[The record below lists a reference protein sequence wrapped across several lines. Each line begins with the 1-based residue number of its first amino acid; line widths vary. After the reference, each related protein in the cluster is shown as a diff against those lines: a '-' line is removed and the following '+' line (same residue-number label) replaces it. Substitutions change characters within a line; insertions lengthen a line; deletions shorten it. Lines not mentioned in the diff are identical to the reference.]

1 MLDIGGGK
9 DLTRLMTGTTTVG
22 IVTNDG
28 VVLATDRR
36 VTAGYYIAH
45 RRKGVKI
52 WKIDNHVA
60 ATMSGAVADLQKVL
74 DALTATAMQYK
85 VETGKPISIKALA
98 NYASLIVFSS
108 RPFIYLVHMI
118 FGGWDPDEGPVIY
131 MLDFFGTLTRETEF
145 MATGS
150 GSPTAFGVLEDGYRK
165 DMSIEDAV
173 KLAVRAVRSAIYHDP
188 GSGEGID
195 VVTITKEGYR
205 EVDIGSY
212 IKELIR

>member
-1 MLDIGGGK
+1 MLGRDYEGIS
-9 DLTRLMTGTTTVG
+9 RLMTGTTTVG
-22 IVTNDG
+22 IVVNDG

-45 RRKGVKI
+45 RKRGVKI

-74 DALTATAMQYK
+74 DSLTAVAIQHK
-85 VETGKPISIKALA
+85 IETGKPISIRALA

-118 FGGWDPDEGPVIY
+118 LGGWDPDEGPVIY

-150 GSPTAFGVLEDGYRK
+150 GSPTAFGVLQDGYRK
-165 DMSIEDAV
+165 DMGIEDAV
-173 KLAVRAVRSAIYHDP
+173 RLAVRAVRSAIYHDP

-195 VVTITKEGYR
+195 VVVITKDGYR
-205 EVDIGSY
+205 EVDSTPY
-212 IKELIR
+212 LKELIR

>member
-1 MLDIGGGK
+1 MLGRDYEGIS
-9 DLTRLMTGTTTVG
+9 RLMTGTTTVG
-22 IVTNDG
+22 IVVNDG

-45 RRKGVKI
+45 RRRGVKI

-74 DALTATAMQYK
+74 DSLTAVAIQHK
-85 VETGKPISIKALA
+85 IETGKPISIRALA

-118 FGGWDPDEGPVIY
+118 LGGWDPDEGPVIY

-150 GSPTAFGVLEDGYRK
+150 GSPTAFGVLQDGYRK
-165 DMSIEDAV
+165 DMGIEDAI

-195 VVTITKEGYR
+195 VVVITKDGYR
-205 EVDIGSY
+205 EVDSTPY
-212 IKELIR
+212 LKELIR

>member
-1 MLDIGGGK
+1 MLGRDYEGIS
-9 DLTRLMTGTTTVG
+9 RLMTGTTTVG
-22 IVTNDG
+22 IVVNDG

-45 RRKGVKI
+45 RRRGVKI

-74 DALTATAMQYK
+74 DSLTAVAIQHK
-85 VETGKPISIKALA
+85 IETGKPISIRALA

-118 FGGWDPDEGPVIY
+118 LGGWDPDEGPVIY

-150 GSPTAFGVLEDGYRK
+150 GSPTAFGVLQDGYRK
-165 DMSIEDAV
+165 DMGIEDAV
-173 KLAVRAVRSAIYHDP
+173 RLAVRAVRSAIYHDP

-195 VVTITKEGYR
+195 VVVITKDGYR
-205 EVDIGSY
+205 EVDSTPY
-212 IKELIR
+212 LKELIR

>member
-1 MLDIGGGK
+1 MLGRDYEGIS
-9 DLTRLMTGTTTVG
+9 RLMTGTTTVG
-22 IVTNDG
+22 IVVNDG

-45 RRKGVKI
+45 RKKGVKI

-74 DALTATAMQYK
+74 DSLTAVAIQHK
-85 VETGKPISIKALA
+85 IETGKPISIRALA

-118 FGGWDPDEGPVIY
+118 LGGWDPDEGPVIY

-150 GSPTAFGVLEDGYRK
+150 GSPTAFGVLQDGYRK
-165 DMSIEDAV
+165 DMGIEDAIR
-173 KLAVRAVRSAIYHDP
+173 LAVRAVRSAIYHDP

-195 VVTITKEGYR
+195 VVVITKDGYR
-205 EVDIGSY
+205 EVDSTPY
-212 IKELIR
+212 LKELIR

>member
-1 MLDIGGGK
+1 MFTVGNDKIN
-9 DLTRLMTGTTTVG
+9 RLMTGTTTVG
-22 IVTNDG
+22 IVVNDG
-28 VVLATDRR
+28 VILATDRR

-85 VETGKPISIKALA
+85 VETGKPISIRALA

-195 VVTITKEGYR
+195 VVTITKEGYK
-205 EVDIGSY
+205 EVDAEPY
-212 IKELIR
+212 LKELIR

>member
-1 MLDIGGGK
+1 MFTVGNDKIN
-9 DLTRLMTGTTTVG
+9 RLMTGTTTVG
-22 IVTNDG
+22 IVVNDG

-85 VETGKPISIKALA
+85 VETGKPISIRALA

-205 EVDIGSY
+205 EVDAEPY
-212 IKELIR
+212 LKELIR

>member
-1 MLDIGGGK
+1 MLGRDYEGIS
-9 DLTRLMTGTTTVG
+9 RLMTGTTTVG
-22 IVTNDG
+22 IVVNDG

-45 RRKGVKI
+45 RRRGVKI

-74 DALTATAMQYK
+74 DSLTAVAIQHK
-85 VETGKPISIKALA
+85 IETGKPISIRALA

-118 FGGWDPDEGPVIY
+118 LGGWDPDEGPVIY

-150 GSPTAFGVLEDGYRK
+150 GSPTAFGVLQDGYRK
-165 DMSIEDAV
+165 DMGIEDAIR
-173 KLAVRAVRSAIYHDP
+173 LAVRAVRSAIYHDP

-195 VVTITKEGYR
+195 VVVITKDGYR
-205 EVDIGSY
+205 EVDSTPY
-212 IKELIR
+212 LKELIR

>member
-1 MLDIGGGK
+1 MFTAGNENLN
-9 DLTRLMTGTTTVG
+9 RLMTGTTTVG
-22 IVTNDG
+22 IVINDG

-45 RRKGVKI
+45 RKKGVKI

-60 ATMSGAVADLQKVL
+60 ATMSGGVADLQKVL
-74 DALTATAMQYK
+74 DALTATAIQYK
-85 VETGKPISIKALA
+85 IETGKPISIRALA

-150 GSPTAFGVLEDGYRK
+150 GSPTAFGVLEDGYRR
-165 DMSIEDAV
+165 DMSIEDAI

-195 VVTITKEGYR
+195 VVTITKEGYK
-205 EVDIGSY
+205 EVNSEPY
-212 IKELIR
+212 LKELIR

>member
-1 MLDIGGGK
+1 MFTTSNDKIN
-9 DLTRLMTGTTTVG
+9 RLMTGTTTVG
-22 IVTNDG
+22 IVVNDG

-45 RRKGVKI
+45 RKKGVKI

-74 DALTATAMQYK
+74 DALTTTAMQYK
-85 VETGKPISIKALA
+85 VETGKPISIRALA
-98 NYASLIVFSS
+98 NYASLIIFSS
-108 RPFIYLVHMI
+108 RPYIYLVHMI

-173 KLAVRAVRSAIYHDP
+173 RLAVRAVRSAIYHDP

-205 EVDIGSY
+205 EVNAEPY
-212 IKELIR
+212 LKELIR

>member
-1 MLDIGGGK
+1 MA
-9 DLTRLMTGTTTVG
+9 RLYTGTTTVG
-22 IVTNDG
+22 IVTNEG

-45 RRKGVKI
+45 RRRGVKI

-60 ATMSGAVADLQKVL
+60 ATMSGGVADLQKVL
-74 DALTATAMQYK
+74 DALTAVAIEHK
-85 VETGKPISIKALA
+85 IETGKPISIRALA

-108 RPFIYLVHMI
+108 RPFVYLVHMI

-150 GSPTAFGVLEDGYRK
+150 GSPTAFGVLEDGYRR

-173 KLAVRAVRSAIYHDP
+173 RLAVRAVRSAIYHDP

-195 VVTITKEGYR
+195 AVVITKEGYR
-205 EVDIGSY
+205 EVDTEPY
-212 IKELIR
+212 LRELLKSS

>member
-1 MLDIGGGK
+1 MFTDR
-9 DLTRLMTGTTTVG
+9 DNMMRLHTGTTTVG
-22 IVTNDG
+22 IVTNEG

-45 RRKGVKI
+45 RKRGVKI

-60 ATMSGAVADLQKVL
+60 ATMSGGVADLQKVL
-74 DALTATAMQYK
+74 DSLTAAAIEHK
-85 VETGKPISIKALA
+85 IETGKPISIRALA
-98 NYASLIVFSS
+98 NYASLIVYSS
-108 RPFIYLVHMI
+108 RPYVYLVHMI

-145 MATGS
+145 MSTGS
-150 GSPTAFGVLEDGYRK
+150 GSPTAFGVLEDGYRR

-195 VVTITKEGYR
+195 VVTITKEGYK
-205 EVDIGSY
+205 EVDVTPY
-212 IKELIR
+212 LKEILRQ

>member
-1 MLDIGGGK
+1 MFTDRYNPAR
-9 DLTRLMTGTTTVG
+9 LTTGTTTVG
-22 IVTNDG
+22 IVTKEG

-45 RRKGVKI
+45 RKRGVKI

-60 ATMSGAVADLQKVL
+60 ATMSGGVADLQKVL
-74 DALTATAMQYK
+74 DALTAVALEHK
-85 VETGKPISIKALA
+85 IETGRPISIRALA
-98 NYASLIVFSS
+98 NYASLVVFSS

-131 MLDFFGTLTRETEF
+131 MLDFFGTLTRESEF

-150 GSPTAFGVLEDGYRK
+150 GSPTAFGVLEDGYRR
-165 DMSIEDAV
+165 DMSIEEAV
-173 KLAVRAVRSAIYHDP
+173 KLAIRAVRSAIYHDP

-195 VVTITKEGYR
+195 VVTITKEGYK
-205 EVDIGSY
+205 EIDAEPY
-212 IKELIR
+212 LKELLKSS

>member
-1 MLDIGGGK
+1 MLGRDYEGIS
-9 DLTRLMTGTTTVG
+9 RLMTGTTTVG
-22 IVTNDG
+22 IVVNDG

-45 RRKGVKI
+45 RKRGVKI

-74 DALTATAMQYK
+74 DSLTAVAIQHK
-85 VETGKPISIKALA
+85 IETGKPISIRALA

-118 FGGWDPDEGPVIY
+118 LGGWDPDEGPVIY

-150 GSPTAFGVLEDGYRK
+150 GSPTAFGVLQDGYRK
-165 DMSIEDAV
+165 DMGIEDAIR
-173 KLAVRAVRSAIYHDP
+173 LAVRAVRSAIYHDP

-195 VVTITKEGYR
+195 VVVITKDGYR
-205 EVDIGSY
+205 EVDSTPY
-212 IKELIR
+212 LKELIR